1 MMCNTVTDHLN
12 GGGPTHMTIEHAT
25 LVASPYARHGT
36 GLRVAHD
43 AAELL
48 RARGVEVEIIVGE
61 DIADAA
67 DLAGKAA
74 RGDTDVLVVV
84 GGDGTVRL
92 TVEATIGSG
101 KPLAVIPAGSGNDF
115 ARNLGIPLEPADA
128 VEVILAGHRRP
139 IDLGRVSFPDGQTAL
154 FSTVAA
160 TGFDAAVTARAID
173 MRRPRGQSRY
183 TIAALLELLALRS
196 RHYQVRVDDQAVESD
211 LIFAAIGNT
220 TSYGGGM
227 KITPQAS
234 ITDGRLDVT
243 LALTPPRL
251 ARWTIAR
258 VFPKVFSGKHI
269 DSPNVRT
276 MRGAEVELYCDP
288 PALVSVDGDLVGEL
302 PAVFEAVPH
311 AIEVFAPAS

>member
-1 MMCNTVTDHLN
+1 MN
-12 GGGPTHMTIEHAT
+12 IQHAT

-36 GLRVAHD
+36 GLRVAHQ
-43 AAELL
+43 AADLL
-48 RARGVEVEIIVGE
+48 RARDVEVEVIVGE

-67 DLAGKAA
+67 DLTGKAA

-92 TVEATIGSG
+92 TVEASIGSG

-115 ARNLGIPLEPADA
+115 ARNLGIPLGTAEAI
-128 VEVILAGHRRP
+128 EVILAGHRRP

-160 TGFDAAVTARAID
+160 TGFDAAVTARAMDIKW
-173 MRRPRGQSRY
+173 PRGQARY
-183 TIAALLELLALRS
+183 TIAAFLELIGLRS
-196 RHYQVRVDDQAVESD
+196 RHYQVRVDDECVESD

-227 KITPQAS
+227 QITPEAS
-234 ITDGRLDVT
+234 VSDGLLDISM
-243 LALTPPRL
+243 AANPPRL
-251 ARWTIAR
+251 PRWTIAR

-269 DSPNVRT
+269 GHPLVTS
-276 MRGAEVELYCDP
+276 MRGEEIELYCDP
-288 PALVSVDGDLVGEL
+288 PALVSVDGDLVGAL
-302 PAVFEAVPH
+302 PAVFEAVPR
-311 AIEVFAPAS
+311 AIEVFAPVPA